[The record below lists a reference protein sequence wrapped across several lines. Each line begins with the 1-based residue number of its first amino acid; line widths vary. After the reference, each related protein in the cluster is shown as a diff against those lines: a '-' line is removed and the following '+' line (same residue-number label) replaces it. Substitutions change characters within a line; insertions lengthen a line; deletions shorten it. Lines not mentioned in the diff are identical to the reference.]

1 MKENQFTVDLGSIK
15 LTEADR
21 NNINAAI
28 QKAVAGEIAN
38 LNMKNRVV
46 LIPANK
52 WIKGPIV
59 NGIIIRPI
67 DILDIEKLIDKTK

>member
-38 LNMKNRVV
+38 LNLKNRVV

>member
-28 QKAVAGEIAN
+28 QKAVAGEVAN
-38 LNMKNRVV
+38 LNLKNRVV

-52 WIKGPIV
+52 WIKGPII

-67 DILDIEKLIDKTK
+67 DILDIERLIDKTK

>member
-1 MKENQFTVDLGSIK
+1 MKENQFTVDLGSIT

-21 NNINAAI
+21 SNINAAI

-38 LNMKNRVV
+38 LNLKNRVV

-52 WIKGPIV
+52 WPKGPII

-67 DILDIEKLIDKTK
+67 DILDIEKLIDRTK